1 MISVNSAVAYIKNN
15 KKTVGIVVLFVLG
28 ALLLLFSA
36 SDGAKAEDKKESYD
50 SLAEY
55 KESLETE
62 LARLCSSVEGVGR
75 CTVTVSFERGEEK
88 LYKGST
94 LIETKPPRVMGIT
107 VVCKGADSDGVRAS
121 LTAMLSSL
129 FDIGT
134 NRVSV
139 MKLNS

>member
-1 MISVNSAVAYIKNN
+1 MLI
-15 KKTVGIVVLFVLG
+15 
-28 ALLLLFSA
+28 FSA
-36 SDGAKAEDKKESYD
+36 SGGQKTQKSENYD

-62 LARLCSSVEGVGR
+62 LARLCSSVEGVGK

-107 VVCKGADSDGVRAS
+107 VVCRGADSDSVRAS

-129 FDIGT
+129 FDIGS

-139 MKLNS
+139 LKLNS

>member
-1 MISVNSAVAYIKNN
+1 MKSVNSALACIKDN
-15 KKTVGIVVLFVLG
+15 KKAVGIIVLFFLG
-28 ALLLLFSA
+28 AILLAFSA
-36 SDGAKAEDKKESYD
+36 AGGEKNAGKESVD

-55 KESLETE
+55 KVALEEE

-107 VVCKGADSDGVRAS
+107 VVCSGADSDGVRAA
-121 LTAMLSSL
+121 LTSMLSAL

-134 NRVSV
+134 NRISV
-139 MKLNS
+139 LKLNS

>member
-1 MISVNSAVAYIKNN
+1 MKSVNSALACIKDN
-15 KKTVGIVVLFVLG
+15 KKAVGIVVLFFLG
-28 ALLLLFSA
+28 ALLLAFSA
-36 SDGAKAEDKKESYD
+36 AGGEKNAGKESVD

-55 KESLETE
+55 KVALEEE

-107 VVCKGADSDGVRAS
+107 VVCSGADSDGVRAA
-121 LTAMLSSL
+121 LTSMLSAL

-134 NRVSV
+134 NRISV
-139 MKLNS
+139 LKLNS

>member
-1 MISVNSAVAYIKNN
+1 MKSVSSFFTYLKDN
-15 KKTVGIVVLFVLG
+15 KKTVGIVALFVFG

-36 SDGAKAEDKKESYD
+36 FGGEETEKNENYD

-55 KESLETE
+55 KESLEAE
-62 LARLCSSVEGVGR
+62 LARLCSSVEGVGK
-75 CTVTVSFERGEEK
+75 CSVTVSFERGEEK

-107 VVCKGADSDGVRAS
+107 VVCRGADSDGVRAS

-139 MKLNS
+139 LKLNS

>member
-1 MISVNSAVAYIKNN
+1 MKSIDKALSYVKDN
-15 KKTVGIVVLFVLG
+15 KKTVAIVALFVLG
-28 ALLLLFSA
+28 AILLLLSA
-36 SDGAKAEDKKESYD
+36 SGGEKSAEKESGD
-50 SLAEY
+50 SLTEY
-55 KESLETE
+55 KALLEEE
-62 LARLCSSVEGVGR
+62 LAQLCSSVEGVGR

-88 LYKGST
+88 LYKGSN

-107 VVCKGADSDGVRAS
+107 VVCRGADSDSVRAN

-139 MKLNS
+139 LKLNS

>member
-1 MISVNSAVAYIKNN
+1 MKSVNSALACIKDN
-15 KKTVGIVVLFVLG
+15 KKAVGIIVLFFLG
-28 ALLLLFSA
+28 ALLLAFSA
-36 SDGAKAEDKKESYD
+36 AGGEKNAGKESVD

-55 KESLETE
+55 KVALEEE

-107 VVCKGADSDGVRAS
+107 VVCSGADSDGVRAA
-121 LTAMLSSL
+121 LTSMLSAL

-134 NRVSV
+134 NRISV
-139 MKLNS
+139 LKLNS

>member
-1 MISVNSAVAYIKNN
+1 MKSVSSALTYIKEN
-15 KKTVGIVVLFVLG
+15 KKVVGIIVLFLLG
-28 ALLLLFSA
+28 ALLLACSA
-36 SDGAKAEDKKESYD
+36 IGGERNAEKESVD

-55 KESLETE
+55 KVALEEE

-107 VVCKGADSDGVRAS
+107 VVCSGADSDGVRAS
-121 LTAMLSSL
+121 LTSMLSAL
-129 FDIGT
+129 FDVGT
-134 NRVSV
+134 NRISV
-139 MKLNS
+139 LKLNS